1 MSRVREHLRHTALYL
16 ALATCLAA
24 GCIFSPDQGFTPP
37 TPPPPIDSE
46 EALIDALSRAYLT
59 RDSDLFKSLL
69 ANDPDRNAEYFFI
82 LSEPAEITGETQ
94 WGYTEEARIHQR
106 MFHPEAPPPGDPEVA
121 SDLWLQAMTIT
132 LTKQEPF
139 AVREDLYSV
148 DHGDDGKLDPDIW
161 RVTDARYSTYVFF
174 DLVGT
179 DYKVEGEANFVVI
192 EDLTKVVG
200 DPGKFLIYIWED
212 ISTTAKPANAGPAL

>member
-1 MSRVREHLRHTALYL
+1 L

-24 GCIFSPDQGFTPP
+24 GCIFSPTEEVIPP

-46 EALIDALSRAYLT
+46 AALIDALSRAYQT
-59 RDSDLFKSLL
+59 RDVDLLKSLL
-69 ANDPDRNAEYFFI
+69 AHDPDRNADYFFV
-82 LSEPAEITGETQ
+82 LSAPTDLGETQ
-94 WGYTEEARIHQR
+94 WGYTEEVRIHQR

-121 SDLWLQAMTIT
+121 TDLWMQALTIT
-132 LTKQEPF
+132 LTKQENF
-139 AVREDLYSV
+139 APREDLYSV
-148 DHGDDGKLDPDIW
+148 TEGDGKLDRNIW

-174 DLVGT
+174 DLTGT
-179 DYKVEGEANFVVI
+179 DYKVEGYANFVVL

-212 ISTTAKPANAGPAL
+212 LLGTAKPASADPA